1 MIATADALIDALG
14 GNRALG
20 GHFGVAEN
28 TVSTWRVRGIP
39 AWVRDELR
47 EMAVAA
53 SIKCDPAIFEI
64 RRRAR
69 NDPAAVAAA

>member
-14 GNRALG
+14 GNRVLG
-20 GHFGVAEN
+20 GHFDVAEN

-47 EMAVAA
+47 EMAIAA
-53 SIKCDPAIFEI
+53 SIQYDPAIFEI

-69 NDPAAVAAA
+69 NDPAAIEAA